1 MFRSILS
8 LKTERVISSYMIYE
22 LPRPPLC
29 KKVVF
34 FFRANKTLKK
44 MVRRFVLVLAVYGY
58 TLGKK
63 QKLLF
68 VTTLLGVDY
77 EKYPHSDDSSSISR

>member
-8 LKTERVISSYMIYE
+8 LKTERVISWYMIYE
-22 LPRPPLC
+22 LSGHLC
-29 KKVVF
+29 AKRWSF
-34 FFRANKTLKK
+34 FCANKTLKK

>member
-1 MFRSILS
+1 
-8 LKTERVISSYMIYE
+8 
-22 LPRPPLC
+22 
-29 KKVVF
+29 
-34 FFRANKTLKK
+34 

-68 VTTLLGVDY
+68 ITTLLGVDY